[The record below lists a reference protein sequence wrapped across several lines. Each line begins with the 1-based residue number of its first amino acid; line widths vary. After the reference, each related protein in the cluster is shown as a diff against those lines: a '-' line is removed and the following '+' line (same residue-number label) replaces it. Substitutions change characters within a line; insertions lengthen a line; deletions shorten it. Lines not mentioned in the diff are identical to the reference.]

1 MLLIYKLNF
10 TIWLIIWHIKNNYF
24 LGAVISTNP
33 PLTKLVVPLSS
44 FLYFHLLLVTF
55 AKVLSIKSVE
65 LNIMTLFS
73 AVISIFLL
81 IAISAIVS
89 SSELALASARKI
101 KLQILAK
108 EGEVRALDVLG
119 MQENPGSFITVVQ
132 VLLNAVAI
140 LAGVIGESAVS
151 PYLLALIGHETLASV
166 LSFILVTSVFV
177 LFADLMP
184 KRFAMT
190 YAEPIAIRL
199 VRPMMMLI
207 FIFKPIIWVFDGAAD
222 LLFKLMGISTVRRDD
237 MTSEDIYA
245 VMDAGAEAGVLKH
258 QEHHLIAN
266 IFEMQ
271 ERTVTSV
278 MTTREYIVYFDSNE
292 KHDVIVE
299 TMIREPHHKF
309 LVCLED
315 DLEQTIGYVES
326 RAFLALVL
334 QKEQVRLTDPTI
346 LRPALFIP
354 DTLSLF
360 DVLETFKTTGSDFA
374 IIVNEYALVVGV
386 ITLKDVMSIVMG
398 ELVTMDEQPI
408 VQRTENS
415 WLVDGMTPIEDV
427 IRTVGIIDLPK
438 SENYETISGFMMY
451 MLRKIP
457 KKTDVIEHGGFKFEI
472 LDTENLKINQ
482 LLVTKIESDS

>member
-1 MLLIYKLNF
+1 
-10 TIWLIIWHIKNNYF
+10 
-24 LGAVISTNP
+24 
-33 PLTKLVVPLSS
+33 
-44 FLYFHLLLVTF
+44 
-55 AKVLSIKSVE
+55 
-65 LNIMTLFS
+65 MTLIT
-73 AVISIFLL
+73 AVISIFIL
-81 IAISAIVS
+81 IAISAVVS

-108 EGEVRALDVLG
+108 DGEVRALDVLA
-119 MQENPGSFITVVQ
+119 MQDSPGSFITVVQ
-132 VLLNAVAI
+132 ILLNAVAI
-140 LAGVIGESAVS
+140 LAGVIGESAIS
-151 PYLLALIGHETLASV
+151 PYFEDLLHYKAFSFLQGIIGYEALASI

-184 KRFAMT
+184 KRFSMT
-190 YAEPIAIRL
+190 YAEPIAIKL
-199 VRPMMMLI
+199 VRPMMTLI

-222 LLFKLMGISTVRRDD
+222 ILFNLLGISTVRRDD

-245 VMDAGAEAGVLKH
+245 VMDAGAQAGVLKH

-292 KHDVIVE
+292 NHDVIVE

-315 DLEQTIGYVES
+315 DLEKTLGYVES
-326 RAFLALVL
+326 RAFLAMVL
-334 QKEQVRLTDPTI
+334 QKEKVRLTDTSI
-346 LRPALFIP
+346 LSTALFIP

-360 DVLETFKTTGSDFA
+360 EVLETFKSTGSDFA
-374 IIVNEYALVVGV
+374 VIVNEYALVVGV

-398 ELVTMDEQPI
+398 ELVTVDEQPI
-408 VQRTENS
+408 IKRTENS
-415 WLVDGMTPIEDV
+415 WLIDGMAPIEDV
-427 IRTVGIIDLPK
+427 IRTLGIINLPN

-451 MLRKIP
+451 SLRKIP
-457 KKTDVIEHGGFKFEI
+457 KKTDFIIHAGFKFEI
-472 LDTENLKINQ
+472 LDTENLKVNQ
-482 LLVTKIESDS
+482 LLVTKMTDEPLS